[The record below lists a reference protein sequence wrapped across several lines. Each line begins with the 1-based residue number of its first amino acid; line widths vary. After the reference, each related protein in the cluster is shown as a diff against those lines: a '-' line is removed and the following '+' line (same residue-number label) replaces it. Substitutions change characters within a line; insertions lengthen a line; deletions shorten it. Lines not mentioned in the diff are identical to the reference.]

1 VTVTSMRRGILRF
14 RLQRSRRKVLF
25 IADLSGIEPL
35 CTLLE
40 SLPAAPADG
49 TLLYR
54 AVTDGDTRM
63 LDETCAGARNGIVLH
78 TLSGPDMG
86 ESSTDQ
92 LGIPAIMRLVPDVLA
107 RDVFVCG
114 SPGLVD
120 TVRRRLRLIGLPVRR
135 VHSARF

>member
-1 VTVTSMRRGILRF
+1 
-14 RLQRSRRKVLF
+14 LF
-25 IADLSGIEPL
+25 IADRSGIEPL
-35 CTLLE
+35 CTALD

-54 AVTDGDTRM
+54 AVTDSDARM
-63 LDETCAGARNGIVLH
+63 LDENCALGARRGIVLH
-78 TLSGPDMG
+78 TLSGPDTG

-92 LGIPAIMRLVPDVLA
+92 LGIPSIMRLVPDVLA

-114 SPGLVD
+114 SPDLVD
-120 TVRRRLRLIGLPVRR
+120 PVRRRLRLIGLPVRR